1 MFSSADSADM
11 SRSQMRVVPMGAI
24 FGAIME
30 SRGGSPCGGAWGSGP
45 GAFVGLFV
53 DLDWADFFAWL
64 VVKRF
69 AEKRKICRQ
78 VWNSHSPEARRRREC
93 RQFPKDML
101 QPRP

>member
-1 MFSSADSADM
+1 MELSW
-11 SRSQMRVVPMGAI
+11 GA
-24 FGAIME
+24 
-30 SRGGSPCGGAWGSGP
+30 GGSVPCGGAWGSGP

-64 VVKRF
+64 AVKRF

-78 VWNSHSPEARRRREC
+78 VWNSYSPEARRRREC

-101 QPRP
+101 QPRPAREKLPQRPSE